1 MLVAC
6 LAALVFH
13 AGGVNFSFWI
23 DILVVESERVSFRLS
38 SELQAQLFVCGR
50 TTVTKSS
57 QPMKP
62 ATKQNRHTHLLTHC
76 VECL

>member
-6 LAALVFH
+6 LAALLFH

-23 DILVVESERVSFRLS
+23 DILVVESESLSFRLRT
-38 SELQAQLFVCGR
+38 QLFVCGR

-57 QPMKP
+57 QPVKP
-62 ATKQNRHTHLLTHC
+62 ATKQKMHTRLLTHH
-76 VECL
+76 VE